1 MTMSTTE
8 DETVKDPTGSS
19 ASSLLAKSAQGARY
33 LVLLKIGS
41 RITTFILNQILLRY
55 LSPAILGV
63 SMQLELFSSSTL
75 YFSCESIRVA
85 LQRQTHVEAQEDPR
99 ERKEL
104 GANGNT
110 SGKKSANDYVSK
122 DRAQET
128 VNLTYIA
135 IAIGVPLA
143 WILSIIYVKNA
154 DAAVLQTPFIYEAL
168 HGYVIATILELLN
181 ETCFAIAQ
189 QQMLYSTRA
198 SAETFATSTKC
209 IIICAVAIWANRS
222 NTELGALPF
231 ALGQLGYALVLNAV
245 YLSTVV
251 GLAFENHF
259 SISLK
264 ALPPN
269 PNLYFSR
276 FSKTLVNLA
285 GNLYIQSILKQLLT
299 NGDSYLITLFTPL
312 AAQGAYALAANYGGL
327 IARILFQPIEESSR
341 SFFARLL
348 NTQPPSTNNKCPS
361 PNPQNSP
368 PNPTTQATTFL
379 TTLLHFYILL
389 STLILSLAPTLAPLA
404 LSTIAGPRWSH
415 TEAPAV
421 LAAYCYYIPL
431 LALNGILEA
440 FVSATAT
447 TAQLRTQSA
456 WWFACSAAFVGSGY
470 LVLRVCG
477 WGATGLVAANCMGMG
492 ARIWWS
498 WGFVQAYLGERGSQ
512 LESRALRPG
521 TATLVGGA
529 VSWVVLRQVEGGF
542 GGGFMDV
549 VKWAGVAVPYGLVV
563 LVEEQAFLR
572 QCYRSFRPGST
583 EVRGKKKQ

>member
-1 MTMSTTE
+1 MAKAG
-8 DETVKDPTGSS
+8 DNAVKGPLGPG
-19 ASSLLAKSAQGARY
+19 ASSLLAKSAQGATY

-41 RITTFILNQILLRY
+41 RITTFIVNQVLLRY

-63 SMQLELFSSSTL
+63 STQLELLSSSTL
-75 YFSCESIRVA
+75 YFACESIRVA
-85 LQRQTHVEAQEDPR
+85 LQRQTHDETQEDPR

-104 GANGNT
+104 GANGKT
-110 SGKKSANDYVSK
+110 SRRISADSQVSK
-122 DRAQET
+122 QRAQET

-143 WILSIIYVKNA
+143 WILSAVYLKSA
-154 DAAVLQTPFIYEAL
+154 DVAVMQTPFIYEAL
-168 HGYVIATILELLN
+168 HGYIVATILELLN
-181 ETCFAIAQ
+181 EPCFAIAQ

-198 SAETFATSTKC
+198 AAETFATSTKC
-209 IIICAVAIWANRS
+209 IITCAVAIWANRT

-231 ALGQLGYALVLNAV
+231 ALGQLGYAIVLNAV
-245 YLSTVV
+245 YLSTVIA
-251 GLAFENHF
+251 LAFENRF
-259 SISLK
+259 SIAPK
-264 ALPPN
+264 ALSPN
-269 PNLYFSR
+269 PNLHLSR

-285 GNLYIQSILKQLLT
+285 GNLYSQSILKQLLT

-312 AAQGAYALAANYGGL
+312 SAQGAYALAANYGGL

-348 NTQPPSTNNKCPS
+348 NTQSPAPNNKTSSPS
-361 PNPQNSP
+361 

-379 TTLLHFYILL
+379 RTLLHFYLLL

-404 LSTIAGPRWSH
+404 LRTIAGPRWSH

-440 FVSATAT
+440 FVAATAT
-447 TAQLRTQSA
+447 TPQLRTQSA

-470 LVLRVCG
+470 LVLKVCG
-477 WGATGLVAANCMGMG
+477 WGARGLVAANCMGMA

-498 WGFVQAYLGERGSQ
+498 WGFVQAYLGERGGR
-512 LESRALRPG
+512 LEVRGLRPG

-529 VSWVVLRQVEGGF
+529 VSWVVLRRVEGGF
-542 GGGFMDV
+542 EGGVGDV

-563 LVEEQAFLR
+563 LFEEQAFLR
-572 QCYRSFRPGST
+572 ECYRSFRPGGT
-583 EVRGKKKQ
+583 GERGKKEQ

>member
-1 MTMSTTE
+1 MSKA
-8 DETVKDPTGSS
+8 DGDARKDPFGPS
-19 ASSLLAKSAQGARY
+19 ANPLLAKSAQGATY
-33 LVLLKIGS
+33 LVLLKVGS
-41 RITTFILNQILLRY
+41 RIITFIINQVLLRY

-63 SMQLELFSSSTL
+63 STQLDLFSSSTL

-85 LQRQTHVEAQEDPR
+85 LQRQTHDEAQEDPR
-99 ERKEL
+99 EQRAQ
-104 GANGNT
+104 GADRDT
-110 SGKKSANDYVSK
+110 FRRRLANNYVSK
-122 DRAQET
+122 KRAQET

-135 IAIGVPLA
+135 IAIGLPLA
-143 WILSIIYVKNA
+143 WIISFVYVKSA
-154 DAAVLQTPFIYEAL
+154 DEAVLQTPFIYEAL
-168 HGYVIATILELLN
+168 HGYIVATILELFN
-181 ETCFAIAQ
+181 EPCFAIAQ

-198 SAETFATSTKC
+198 SAETFATTTKC
-209 IIICAVAIWANRS
+209 IITCAVAIWANRT
-222 NTELGALPF
+222 NTELGVLPF
-231 ALGQLGYALVLNAV
+231 AFGQLGYALVLNAV
-245 YLSTVV
+245 YLSTVIA
-251 GLAFENHF
+251 LAFENRF
-259 SISLK
+259 SIAPQ
-264 ALPPN
+264 ALPTN
-269 PNLYFSR
+269 PNLYLSL
-276 FSKTLVNLA
+276 FSKPLVNLA
-285 GNLYIQSILKQLLT
+285 GNLYSQSILKQLLT

-312 AAQGAYALAANYGGL
+312 SAQGAYALAANYGGL

-348 NTQPPSTNNKCPS
+348 NTQAPPTNNKSPS

-379 TTLLHFYILL
+379 TTLLHFYLLL

-404 LSTIAGPRWSH
+404 LRTIAGPRWSH

-477 WGATGLVAANCMGMG
+477 WGAKGLVAANCMGMA

-498 WGFVQAYLGERGSQ
+498 WGFVQAYLGERGER
-512 LESRALRPG
+512 LEVRHLRPG
-521 TATLVGGA
+521 TATLVGGV
-529 VSWVVLRQVEGGF
+529 VSWVLLRRVEGSF
-542 GGGFMDV
+542 EGGFMDV
-549 VKWAGVAVPYGLVV
+549 VKWAGVAGPYGMVV
-563 LVEEQAFLR
+563 LFEEQAFLR
-572 QCYRSFRPGST
+572 QCYRSFRPGRAFK
-583 EVRGKKKQ
+583 EGGKKEQ

>member
-1 MTMSTTE
+1 MSKA
-8 DETVKDPTGSS
+8 DADVGKAPLGST
-19 ASSLLAKSAQGARY
+19 ASPLLAKSAQGATY

-41 RITTFILNQILLRY
+41 RITTFIINQILLRY

-63 SMQLELFSSSTL
+63 STQLELFSTSTL
-75 YFSCESIRVA
+75 YFSSESIRVA
-85 LQRQTHVEAQEDPR
+85 LQRQSNDGAPGDPR
-99 ERKEL
+99 EQRER
-104 GANGNT
+104 GANEVN
-110 SGKKSANDYVSK
+110 SGRRLANDYVSRQ
-122 DRAQET
+122 RAQET

-143 WILSIIYVKNA
+143 WILSFVYVTTA
-154 DAAVLQTPFIYEAL
+154 DEAVLQTPFIYEAL
-168 HGYVIATILELLN
+168 HGYIVATILELLN
-181 ETCFAIAQ
+181 EPCFAIAQ

-209 IIICAVAIWANRS
+209 IITCAVAIWANRT

-231 ALGQLGYALVLNAV
+231 AFGQLGYALILNAV
-245 YLSTVV
+245 YLSTVIA
-251 GLAFENHF
+251 LAFENRF
-259 SISLK
+259 SIALK

-269 PNLYFSR
+269 PNLYLSR
-276 FSKTLVNLA
+276 FSKCLVNLA
-285 GNLYIQSILKQLLT
+285 GNLYSQSILKQLLT

-312 AAQGAYALAANYGGL
+312 SAQGAYALAANYGGL

-348 NTQPPSTNNKCPS
+348 NIQAPPPNKGPPSPK
-361 PNPQNSP
+361 PQNST

-379 TTLLHFYILL
+379 TTLLHFYLLL
-389 STLILSLAPTLAPLA
+389 STLILSLAPTLAPVA
-404 LSTIAGPRWSH
+404 LRTIAGPRWSH
-415 TEAPAV
+415 TEAPSV

-456 WWFACSAAFVGSGY
+456 WWFACSAAFVGSGC

-477 WGATGLVAANCMGMG
+477 WGAKGLVAANCMGMA

-498 WGFVQAYLGERGSQ
+498 WGFVQAYLGERGEQ
-512 LESRALRPG
+512 LKVQNLRPG

-529 VSWVVLRQVEGGF
+529 VSWAVLRQIEGGF
-542 GGGFMDV
+542 DGGFMDL
-549 VKWAGVAVPYGLVV
+549 VKWAGVAVPYGLIV
-563 LVEEQAFLR
+563 LFEEQAFLR
-572 QCYRSFRPGST
+572 QCYRSFRPGKAS
-583 EVRGKKKQ
+583 RDGGKKEQ